1 MTLTITRCINEH
13 LVKDGNIH
21 YGIITQMVKNEMI
34 QWMFIPTRSPG
45 IVVLLTEDDLEIIK
59 NKIEELN
66 NRDGLPEKREVE
78 NAQISKG

>member
-1 MTLTITRCINEH
+1 MLTLIRCINEH

-34 QWMFIPTRSPG
+34 QWMYIPTKNPG

-66 NRDGLPEKREVE
+66 NRDGLPIKKEVK
-78 NAQISKG
+78 NAKISKG

>member
-1 MTLTITRCINEH
+1 MLTLTRCINEH

-21 YGIITQMVKNEMI
+21 YGITQMVKNEMI
-34 QWMFIPTRSPG
+34 QWMYIPTKNPG

-66 NRDGLPEKREVE
+66 NRDGLPMKKEVKD
-78 NAQISKG
+78 AKISKG